1 MSDSIS
7 PTSLDALPWSEP
19 RVCVVGDVMVDAY
32 MWGHVHRISPEAPV
46 PVVEVSRKEQRV
58 GGAANVVKNL
68 AALGAEVD
76 LISVVGDDQAGRDL
90 TSLLATM
97 CTPHL
102 SLDPSRPTTVK
113 TRVISGGHHVLR
125 VDEESTAEVS
135 SEVSQEALLA
145 LKALLNGDLKP
156 DVVILEDYDK
166 GLMTESLVGQIIEA
180 CRHADVPVTVD
191 PKLKRFPAYR
201 KVDLFKPNLKE
212 LNEGLGL
219 TPPVRPS
226 DREGMSH
233 AVEALMAQLGCERV
247 FVTMGEHGSWI
258 HAPNEDVH
266 HVHIPA
272 LLRKVVDVS
281 GAGDTVI
288 AVASLMLASEANAV
302 DVAAVAN
309 LAGGWV
315 CERLGV
321 VPITREAL
329 ETELPRL
336 RKTNISTH

>member
-68 AALGAEVD
+68 AALSAEVD

-102 SLDPSRPTTVK
+102 SLDPSRPTTVQ
-113 TRVISGGHHVLR
+113 TRVISGGHNVVR

-145 LKALLNGDLKP
+145 LNTLLNGDLKP

-166 GLMTESLVGQIIEA
+166 GLMTESFVGQIIEA

-191 PKLKRFPAYR
+191 PKLKRFSAYR

-226 DREGMSH
+226 DRDGMSH

-247 FVTMGEHGSWI
+247 LVTLGEHGSWI

-266 HVHIPA
+266 HAHIPA
-272 LLRKVVDVS
+272 LPRKVVDVS

-329 ETELPRL
+329 EAELPRL
-336 RKTNISTH
+336 RKTVISKH

>member
-68 AALGAEVD
+68 AALSAEVD

-113 TRVISGGHHVLR
+113 TRVISGGHHVVR

-145 LKALLNGDLKP
+145 LNTLLNGDLKP
-156 DVVILEDYDK
+156 DVVILEDCDK
-166 GLMTESLVGQIIEA
+166 GLMRESFVGQIIEA

-191 PKLKRFPAYR
+191 PKLKRFSAYR

-226 DREGMSH
+226 DRDGMSH

-247 FVTMGEHGSWI
+247 LVTLGEHGSWI

-266 HVHIPA
+266 HAHIPA
-272 LLRKVVDVS
+272 LPRKVVDVS

-288 AVASLMLASEANAV
+288 AVASLMLACQASAV

-329 ETELPRL
+329 EAELPRL
-336 RKTNISTH
+336 RKTVISKH

>member
-68 AALGAEVD
+68 AGLGAEVD

-113 TRVISGGHHVLR
+113 TRVISGGHHVVR

-191 PKLKRFPAYR
+191 PKLKRFSAYR

-226 DREGMSH
+226 DRDSMSH
-233 AVEALMAQLGCERV
+233 AVEALMAKLGCERV
-247 FVTMGEHGSWI
+247 FVTLGEHGAWI

-272 LLRKVVDVS
+272 LPRKVVDVS

-336 RKTNISTH
+336 RKTIISTH

>member
-1 MSDSIS
+1 MSDSNS
-7 PTSLDALPWSEP
+7 PTSLDSLPWSEP

-76 LISVVGDDQAGRDL
+76 LISVVGDDQAGRNL

-113 TRVISGGHHVLR
+113 TRVISGGHHVMR
-125 VDEESTAEVS
+125 VDEESTADVTS
-135 SEVSQEALLA
+135 KVSQEALSA
-145 LKALLNGDLKP
+145 LNALLNGDRKP

-166 GLMTESLVGQIIEA
+166 GLMTESFVGQAIEA

-191 PKLKRFPAYR
+191 PKLKRFAAYR
-201 KVDLFKPNLKE
+201 EVDLFKPNLKE

-219 TPPVRPS
+219 THPVRGLHSAPS
-226 DREGMSH
+226 
-233 AVEALMAQLGCERV
+233 
-247 FVTMGEHGSWI
+247 SW
-258 HAPNEDVH
+258 A
-266 HVHIPA
+266 
-272 LLRKVVDVS
+272 
-281 GAGDTVI
+281 
-288 AVASLMLASEANAV
+288 
-302 DVAAVAN
+302 
-309 LAGGWV
+309 
-315 CERLGV
+315 
-321 VPITREAL
+321 
-329 ETELPRL
+329 
-336 RKTNISTH
+336 

>member
-7 PTSLDALPWSEP
+7 PTSLDALPWSEA

-68 AALGAEVD
+68 SALGAEVD

-113 TRVISGGHHVLR
+113 TRVISGGHHVVR

-180 CRHADVPVTVD
+180 CRHAGVPVTVD
-191 PKLKRFPAYR
+191 PKLKRFSAYR

-226 DREGMSH
+226 DRDGMSH
-233 AVEALMAQLGCERV
+233 AVEALMAQLG
-247 FVTMGEHGSWI
+247 
-258 HAPNEDVH
+258 
-266 HVHIPA
+266 
-272 LLRKVVDVS
+272 
-281 GAGDTVI
+281 
-288 AVASLMLASEANAV
+288 
-302 DVAAVAN
+302 
-309 LAGGWV
+309 
-315 CERLGV
+315 
-321 VPITREAL
+321 TRCRGRDP
-329 ETELPRL
+329 TRTS
-336 RKTNISTH
+336 RISK

>member
-68 AALGAEVD
+68 AALSAEVD

-113 TRVISGGHHVLR
+113 TRVISGGHHVVR

-145 LKALLNGDLKP
+145 LNTLLNGDLKP

-166 GLMTESLVGQIIEA
+166 GLMTESFVGQIIEA

-191 PKLKRFPAYR
+191 PKLKRFSAYR

-226 DREGMSH
+226 DRDGMSH
-233 AVEALMAQLGCERV
+233 AVEALMARLGCERV
-247 FVTMGEHGSWI
+247 LVTLGEHGSWI

-266 HVHIPA
+266 HAHIPA
-272 LLRKVVDVS
+272 LPRKVVDVS

-288 AVASLMLASEANAV
+288 AVASLMLACQASAV

-329 ETELPRL
+329 EAELPRL
-336 RKTNISTH
+336 RKTVISKH

>member
-7 PTSLDALPWSEP
+7 PSSLDALPWSEP

-113 TRVISGGHHVLR
+113 TRVISGGHHVVR

-145 LKALLNGDLKP
+145 LNALLNGDLKP

-233 AVEALMAQLGCERV
+233 AVEALMAKLGCERV
-247 FVTMGEHGSWI
+247 LVTLGEHGSWI

-266 HVHIPA
+266 HVQIPA
-272 LLRKVVDVS
+272 LPRKVVDVS

-315 CERLGV
+315 CEQLGV

-336 RKTNISTH
+336 RKTVISTH

>member
-113 TRVISGGHHVLR
+113 TRVISGGHHVVR

-135 SEVSQEALLA
+135 SEVSQEALHA
-145 LKALLNGDLKP
+145 LNTLLNGDLKP

-166 GLMTESLVGQIIEA
+166 GLMTESFVGQIIEA
-180 CRHADVPVTVD
+180 CCHADVPVTVD
-191 PKLKRFPAYR
+191 PKLKRFSAYR

-226 DREGMSH
+226 DRDGMSH

-247 FVTMGEHGSWI
+247 FVTLGEHGSWI

-272 LLRKVVDVS
+272 LPRKVVDVS

-336 RKTNISTH
+336 RRTIISTH